1 MMSLTLAEALCPG
14 IYNEPFD
21 PVRDYTALYK
31 LAVWCLR
38 YSPLVGLDAELLSAR
53 DRNELATLSGMH
65 YGIIIDLSG
74 TERLHGSPHD
84 TAREIWKLFRKQAR
98 IGVAPTIGAAWALSR
113 YSDSHCIVVSSRDT
127 LSHALSPLPTIALR
141 ISSQSAKALADVG
154 IDTIGDL
161 LTLPHHALS
170 ARFGKEILS
179 RVRQAFGDHEERLRA
194 VEPPTS
200 FERKKIFEPPLTHRR
215 AIVIAIEYIFRDLLA
230 ELSTQQIEAG
240 YFALSIADTSNA
252 TTRKE
257 FPLASATN
265 NTKHL
270 LEIIEPIIDSMRF
283 CGEIRE
289 ISLRAHSLIRAA
301 TEQRSFARRGQDP
314 VDTARSRAEL
324 LNTVTLRVG
333 KDRVLRASLHESYI
347 PERSFSYTSLLSAEN
362 EKAPQPSVKEPYA
375 PYNIRERPPT
385 LFTTPEPIHTIAMLP
400 DKPPSRIQWRGKQL
414 SIISGNGPERI
425 APEWWRAP
433 LQHDPFAGRDY
444 FTIQDSAGRWLWV
457 FRETS
462 SQRWFI
468 HGVWA

>member
-1 MMSLTLAEALCPG
+1 MMSLALAEALCPG
-14 IYNEPFD
+14 LYNEPFD
-21 PVRDYTALYK
+21 PVRDYAALYK

-53 DRNELATLSGMH
+53 DRNELATLSSLH

-84 TAREIWKLFRKQAR
+84 AAREIWKLFRKQAR

-170 ARFGKEILS
+170 VRFGKELLS

-200 FERKKIFEPPLTHRR
+200 FERNKIFEPPLIHRR
-215 AIVIAIEYIFRDLLA
+215 AIVIAIEHIFKDLLT
-230 ELSTQQIEAG
+230 ELSSQHVEAG
-240 YFALSIADTSNA
+240 YFTLSIADTSHA
-252 TTRKE
+252 ITRKE

-270 LEIIEPIIDSMRF
+270 IEIIEPIIDSMRF

-289 ISLRAHSLIRAA
+289 INLRAHSLIRAT
-301 TEQRSFARRGQDP
+301 TEQRSFAARAQDP
-314 VDTARSRAEL
+314 IDIARSRSEL
-324 LNTVTLRVG
+324 LNTVTLRIG
-333 KDRVLRASLHESYI
+333 KERVLRTSLHDSYI
-347 PERSFSYTSLLSAEN
+347 PERSFSYTSVLSAEN
-362 EKAPQPSVKEPYA
+362 RKPFQPSVKEPSA

-400 DKPPSRIQWRGKQL
+400 DKPPSRVQWRGEQL
-414 SIISGNGPERI
+414 TIISGNGPERI

-433 LQHDPFAGRDY
+433 LQHDPFVGRDY
-444 FTIQDSAGRWLWV
+444 FTIQDSAGRWLWI
-457 FRETS
+457 FREAS

-468 HGVWA
+468 HGVWT